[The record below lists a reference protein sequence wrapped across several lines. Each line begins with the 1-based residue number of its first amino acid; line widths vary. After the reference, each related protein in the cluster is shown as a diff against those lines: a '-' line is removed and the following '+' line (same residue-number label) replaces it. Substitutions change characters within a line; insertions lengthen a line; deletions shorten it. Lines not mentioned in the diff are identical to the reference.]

1 MYQKLPSDDVQFLRY
16 AMPQTEGQTDGQ
28 KKWHCKWDVQTDAQ
42 LVLVFLCLYSVQ
54 LVVM

>member
-16 AMPQTEGQTDGQ
+16 GMPQTEGQTDGQ
-28 KKWHCKWDVQTDAQ
+28 KKWHCIWDVQTDAQ
-42 LVLVFLCLYSVQ
+42 LVPVFLCLYSVQ